1 MLGGAREVLGSLLT
15 LVYAVVTDCRPL
27 ICFCLAAM
35 DVWSLRSF
43 DANFRASLSRKISA
57 PKSLVRPHTWERGEK
72 GERSRERKGC
82 DREGIKGRKRRKKK
96 GEGE

>member
-1 MLGGAREVLGSLLT
+1 MKKQTSKGKVLRGVLT

-57 PKSLVRPHTWERGEK
+57 PKSLVRPHT
-72 GERSRERKGC
+72 
-82 DREGIKGRKRRKKK
+82 
-96 GEGE
+96 